1 MKYNWI
7 EHLAERLPEHI
18 KEERREAVSGYF
30 AGSRRQ
36 LEEKV
41 KESLCRQL
49 KMVLIFTVLFLFL
62 LLIVGLYVLMQDRDI
77 VITRNPRGDDAKEEM
92 LEIEADGKRDSY
104 DLTVRPRGYR
114 EEEIGE
120 AFQRAETYLNDNI
133 KGENESIHDVEK
145 SLFLPEEIPGEN
157 IQIRWESEDPA
168 VVDEEGNVFSKNVK
182 KPVIVSLK
190 AEASCQGKTEIFTFP
205 VCVVPGK
212 AGQKKTQ
219 RQTVIEALKKL
230 EEENLFR
237 ETFSI
242 PRELAEGKI
251 FRENSRKNIAAWIF
265 FGACTIVFFWNKE
278 KESCRKKQKMAEEDS
293 KKEYSAIIQRLV
305 LFLETGMSIP
315 AAMEEIY
322 REYKSR
328 KKEMFVYEVIGK
340 SCRQLQLGAAQ
351 EEVFQNIGSQ
361 VRLEP
366 YRKLSA
372 ILIQNITRGSD
383 ELFVQLKSEEEQAFF
398 ERKEQAKRKGE
409 EASTK
414 LLAPMIIML
423 VVILAL
429 LMFPALATF
438 T

>member
-1 MKYNWI
+1 M
-7 EHLAERLPEHI
+7 
-18 KEERREAVSGYF
+18 
-30 AGSRRQ
+30 
-36 LEEKV
+36 
-41 KESLCRQL
+41 
-49 KMVLIFTVLFLFL
+49 
-62 LLIVGLYVLMQDRDI
+62 
-77 VITRNPRGDDAKEEM
+77 
-92 LEIEADGKRDSY
+92 
-104 DLTVRPRGYR
+104 
-114 EEEIGE
+114 
-120 AFQRAETYLNDNI
+120 
-133 KGENESIHDVEK
+133 
-145 SLFLPEEIPGEN
+145 
-157 IQIRWESEDPA
+157 
-168 VVDEEGNVFSKNVK
+168 
-182 KPVIVSLK
+182 
-190 AEASCQGKTEIFTFP
+190 
-205 VCVVPGK
+205 
-212 AGQKKTQ
+212 
-219 RQTVIEALKKL
+219 
-230 EEENLFR
+230 
-237 ETFSI
+237 
-242 PRELAEGKI
+242 
-251 FRENSRKNIAAWIF
+251 
-265 FGACTIVFFWNKE
+265 CTIVFFWNKE

-414 LLAPMIIML
+414 LLGTNDHYAGCDSGAAYVSGAGNIYIKEEQEMKRFLTDESGMG
-423 VVILAL
+423 VVEVILIIVVL
-429 LMFPALATF
+429 IGLVIIFQTQIKTVVNNIF
-438 T
+438 KTITSKTGQVK